1 MKQLLLMFVL
11 LVSSITYAQTPTDN
25 DYVFDFACAPTAEE
39 IAAME
44 LKILTDERAQLLENE
59 SSSTAS
65 VTSEWISE
73 DGHVITVGT
82 PPKKIL
88 ASEYGHRNFGKSET
102 FGLLIDAVGK
112 AVSRLDYIKTL
123 ATGDVKITHVI
134 TPGGFDEFFMSAG
147 SNNTGN
153 AVGYTQDGSRN
164 QFSDNEYIVEE
175 LEDADLTDLYTKIS
189 NVVSQVQSEYDAINN
204 PPLTPREIRINH
216 ILGLATGN
224 VKVFHSLGY
233 NDGDRFTIHYE
244 DAIQDENG
252 NFQDQDRWTLYVG
265 RDGFINI
272 ELLEPTPLQ
281 DFYNLI
287 SGSVISVQAIYD
299 ARIIKRAGFVDDLED
314 ESTTSVIVT
323 VDVLDGNDIVRY
335 TDGTTDSYAPLSKL
349 LVDSDQSDINDFIT
363 YTLIP
368 AINNL
373 SILSDNAL
381 SGQTQSTY
389 DLTKATDGYTSR
401 LVELNGILNDHGLPS
416 NFNFMFSYDQGTD
429 YVYYGSANPHNPNA
443 LFKVSDYDDNG
454 SGNLEDMTVVQFNI
468 MFAAAWNYVNDNY

>member
-1 MKQLLLMFVL
+1 MFVML
-11 LVSSITYAQTPTDN
+11 LSGFANAQT
-25 DYVFDFACAPTAEE
+25 FDFKCLTAAEE
-39 IAAME
+39 
-44 LKILTDERAQLLENE
+44 LRKLTDERIQLLEDE
-59 SSSTAS
+59 SSNTAN

-73 DGHVITVGT
+73 DGHVITIGT
-82 PPKKIL
+82 PPKTIL

-102 FGLLIDAVGK
+102 FDLLIEAVGK

-147 SNNTGN
+147 DNNTGN
-153 AVGYTQDGSRN
+153 AVGYTQDGDRN
-164 QFSDNEYIVEE
+164 QFSDNEYIVEK
-175 LEDADLTDLYTKIS
+175 LEGTDLTDLYTKIS
-189 NVVSQVQSEYDAINN
+189 NIVLQVQSEYDAINN
-204 PPLTPREIRINH
+204 PPLTLREIRINNA
-216 ILGLATGN
+216 LGLATGN

-233 NDGDRFTIHYE
+233 NDADRFTIHYE
-244 DAIQDENG
+244 DAIEDENG

-272 ELLEPTPLQ
+272 ELLEPTPLE

-287 SGSVISVQAIYD
+287 SESVILVQGKYD
-299 ARIIKRAGFVDDLED
+299 ARIIKRTGFVNDLED
-314 ESTTSVIVT
+314 ESTTSVTVT

-349 LVDSDQSDINDFIT
+349 LVDSNQSDIDDFINF
-363 YTLIP
+363 TLKP
-368 AINNL
+368 AITNL

-381 SGQTQSTY
+381 SGQIQSVY

-401 LVELNGILNDHGLPS
+401 YIELSEIGSDNSVEFTFGNNPGE
-416 NFNFMFSYDQGTD
+416 D
-429 YVYYGSANPHNPNA
+429 YAYYGPRDPHNA
-443 LFKVSDYDDNG
+443 DAVFKVSDYDDNG